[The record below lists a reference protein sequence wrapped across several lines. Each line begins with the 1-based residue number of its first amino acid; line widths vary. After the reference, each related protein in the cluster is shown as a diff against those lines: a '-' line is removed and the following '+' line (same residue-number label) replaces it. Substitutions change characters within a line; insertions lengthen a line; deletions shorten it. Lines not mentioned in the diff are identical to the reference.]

1 MKEHKKINVSGI
13 TIISLVITIIVL
25 LILAG
30 ISINMVTGN
39 NGIIKQ
45 AEQAKEQ
52 TDSIGIINRIKQ
64 AYHTVLLKKDE
75 EYTKEQLMTA
85 LQKEFETNYDV
96 DDSDN
101 KNWILKAYGQEFVI
115 PAGKNENTFAKIIK
129 PENYGDAIDYTANG
143 ISDWKVF
150 YSDGKNVYIITSN
163 TVPNNKI
170 DVESMS
176 SRGMIIRRGYYN
188 DIYGNWSNDYHY
200 GADFADQ
207 LSNTNNWTN
216 FTNGI
221 SGGKT
226 IYNCKATGGPTLDMW
241 IASWNAKGY
250 TKIYS
255 KKVIK
260 QRNDEYEHNN
270 DYDAYYV
277 GTSDNPDTY
286 RIENIDEIG
295 NQDSLYYPAQEC
307 YWLTSASA
315 TRYQNSYS
323 NYDDTVMMAG
333 EYWNNNERKYG
344 ITHDKYVWTYVNMD
358 TDMYEGL
365 PVRVV
370 VCLPADIIGSIDNL
384 SGKWVLE

>member
-150 YSDGKNVYIITSN
+150 
-163 TVPNNKI
+163 
-170 DVESMS
+170 
-176 SRGMIIRRGYYN
+176 
-188 DIYGNWSNDYHY
+188 
-200 GADFADQ
+200 
-207 LSNTNNWTN
+207 
-216 FTNGI
+216 
-221 SGGKT
+221 
-226 IYNCKATGGPTLDMW
+226 
-241 IASWNAKGY
+241 
-250 TKIYS
+250 
-255 KKVIK
+255 
-260 QRNDEYEHNN
+260 
-270 DYDAYYV
+270 
-277 GTSDNPDTY
+277 
-286 RIENIDEIG
+286 
-295 NQDSLYYPAQEC
+295 
-307 YWLTSASA
+307 
-315 TRYQNSYS
+315 
-323 NYDDTVMMAG
+323 
-333 EYWNNNERKYG
+333 
-344 ITHDKYVWTYVNMD
+344 
-358 TDMYEGL
+358 
-365 PVRVV
+365 
-370 VCLPADIIGSIDNL
+370 
-384 SGKWVLE
+384 